1 VLWRQ
6 YAERFDALPGARQI
20 VAFDIESCQTACGF
34 GVPLMKLE
42 RTRTTLTDH
51 WAAKGEAP
59 TAEYRNKKNKVSIDG
74 LPTGWG
80 EA

>member
-1 VLWRQ
+1 
-6 YAERFDALPGARQI
+6 
-20 VAFDIESCQTACGF
+20 
-34 GVPLMKLE
+34 MKLE

-51 WAAKGEAP
+51 WAAKGEAA